1 MVYRENNIK
10 ISKIKKKLSFFIKFF
25 LTFGFDGDIIQY
37 EVNNIMDKY
46 IRMFK
51 WLLLIIG
58 GTTFVLS
65 VTLMPEVA
73 SWAAWR
79 IPEIAYL
86 EYPLLIFVWVTLIG
100 FYYIIVLIFKICS
113 NVQSDKAFTMGT
125 VRLFDNIA
133 YIAMG
138 ELVAYMIGF
147 IVLAIWLMRAH
158 PSFVFILF
166 LVAFV
171 CLMLFGFCKVMK
183 HLLLR
188 VIDIKEENDY
198 TI

>member
-1 MVYRENNIK
+1 MKNI
-10 ISKIKKKLSFFIKFF
+10 IDFSKFRNKLSFFGKFF
-25 LTFGFDGDIIQY
+25 LTFALCGGIIPY

-58 GTTFVLS
+58 GSTFVLS
-65 VTLMPEVA
+65 VTLLPEMA

-79 IPEIAYL
+79 FPEIAYL
-86 EYPLLIFVWVTLIG
+86 EYPLLIFVWATLIG
-100 FYYIIVLIFKICS
+100 FYYIIILVFNICS
-113 NVQSDKAFTMGT
+113 NVQSDKAFTFST
-125 VRLFDNIA
+125 VKLFDTIA
-133 YIAMG
+133 WIAMG
-138 ELVAYMIGF
+138 ELIAYMIGF

>member
-1 MVYRENNIK
+1 
-10 ISKIKKKLSFFIKFF
+10 
-25 LTFGFDGDIIQY
+25 
-37 EVNNIMDKY
+37 MDKY

-100 FYYIIVLIFKICS
+100 FYYIIILIFKICS

-125 VRLFDNIA
+125 VRTFDTIA
-133 YIAMG
+133 WIAMG
-138 ELVAYMIGF
+138 ELIAYLIGF

-188 VIDIKEENDY
+188 VLDIKEENDY

>member
-1 MVYRENNIK
+1 M
-10 ISKIKKKLSFFIKFF
+10 
-25 LTFGFDGDIIQY
+25 TFGLRGGIIQY

-58 GTTFVLS
+58 GSTFVLS
-65 VTLMPEVA
+65 VTLLPEMA

-79 IPEIAYL
+79 FPEIAYL
-86 EYPLLIFVWVTLIG
+86 EYPMLIFVWVTLIG
-100 FYYIIVLIFKICS
+100 FYYIIVLVFNICS
-113 NVQSDKAFTMGT
+113 NVQSDKAFTQGT
-125 VRLFDNIA
+125 VRLFDTIA

-138 ELVAYMIGF
+138 ELIAYMIGF

>member
-1 MVYRENNIK
+1 M
-10 ISKIKKKLSFFIKFF
+10 
-25 LTFGFDGDIIQY
+25 QY
-37 EVNNIMDKY
+37 EVNETMSKY
-46 IRMFK
+46 MRMFK
-51 WLLLIIG
+51 WLLMVLAG
-58 GTTFVLS
+58 CSFVLS
-65 VTLMPEVA
+65 ITLLPEIA

-79 IPEIAYL
+79 FPEIAYL
-86 EYPLLIFVWVTLIG
+86 QYPLLIFVWATMIG
-100 FYYIIVLIFKICS
+100 FYYIIVLVFNICS
-113 NVQSDKAFTMGT
+113 NVQEGRAFTMTT

-133 YIAMG
+133 LMAMI
-138 ELVAYMIGF
+138 ELVAYLVGF
-147 IVLAIWLMRAH
+147 VVLAIWLMEAH